1 LHQASHILTT
11 VQFSGIS
18 LSLQAFAF
26 AFCPWRNFILS
37 GGYSYCQQPFVAS
50 FYFVFT
56 RDRCR

>member
-1 LHQASHILTT
+1 LTT